1 VSFTDVFYQTSIPAT
16 ITCSQINAYTISGG
30 NINIGFVGLGAM
42 GRPMASHIARAG
54 HALIVSDVDAAAA
67 QRLAA
72 EATVRIAQRPE
83 DFRGTDIVVTML
95 PTGAI
100 VRDVLVGPRGIALEL
115 SKGGLIIDMS
125 SSEPEATR
133 ELGATLAS
141 LGLSLVDAPV
151 SGGVPRATDATLTI
165 MIGGEAPAVG
175 RARPVLELL
184 GKRLFEVGALGSGH
198 AMKALNNYVSAAAFE
213 ATSEAL
219 LIGKRFGID
228 PTQLIDILNASTG
241 RTFHSELSMKDHVI
255 AGRHAAGFLLAL
267 AAKDVRIAAG
277 LAASLKIQAPM
288 LELSAAQM
296 SAASQTLGPKA
307 DVTEAI
313 KVWGQSS

>member
-1 VSFTDVFYQTSIPAT
+1 
-16 ITCSQINAYTISGG
+16 
-30 NINIGFVGLGAM
+30 M
-42 GRPMASHIARAG
+42 GRPMASHLARSS
-54 HALIVSDVDAAAA
+54 HSLTVFDVDAAAV

-72 EATVRIAQRPE
+72 EATVRVARGPT
-83 DFRGTDIVVTML
+83 DFRDIDTIVTML

-100 VRDVLVGPRGIALEL
+100 VREVLVGPQGIAPQLPQGAL
-115 SKGGLIIDMS
+115 VIDMS
-125 SSEPEATR
+125 SSEPEGTR
-133 ELGATLAS
+133 ELGATLS
-141 LGLSLVDAPV
+141 GLGLALVDAPV

-165 MIGGEAPAVG
+165 MIGGESSAIA

-184 GKRLFEVGALGSGH
+184 GKRLFEVGSLGSGH

-228 PTQLIDILNASTG
+228 PTQFIDILNVSTG
-241 RTFHSELSMKDHVI
+241 RNFHSELSMKDHVI

-277 LAASLKIQAPM
+277 LAAALKVEAPM
-288 LELSAAQM
+288 LQLSAQQM
-296 SAASQTLGPKA
+296 SAASQALGPKA

-313 KVWGQSS
+313 KVWG

>member
-1 VSFTDVFYQTSIPAT
+1 
-16 ITCSQINAYTISGG
+16 
-30 NINIGFVGLGAM
+30 
-42 GRPMASHIARAG
+42 MAGHIARAG
-54 HALIVSDVDAAAA
+54 HSLTVFDLDAAAA

-72 EATVRIAQRPE
+72 DATVRIAQGPE
-83 DFRGTDIVVTML
+83 DFRGTDIIVTML

-100 VRDVLVGPRGIALEL
+100 VRDVLLGPHGIAAEL
-115 SKGGLIIDMS
+115 ARGALVIDMS
-125 SSEPEATR
+125 SSEPEGTR
-133 ELGATLAS
+133 ELGAILARSS
-141 LGLSLVDAPV
+141 LALVDAPV
-151 SGGVPRATDATLTI
+151 SGGVPRAIDAALTI
-165 MIGGEAPAVG
+165 MIGGEAANIA
-175 RARPVLELL
+175 RAR
-184 GKRLFEVGALGSGH
+184 
-198 AMKALNNYVSAAAFE
+198 SAAAFE

-219 LIGKRFGID
+219 LIGKAFGID
-228 PTQLIDILNASTG
+228 PTQLIDILNVSTG

-277 LAASLKIQAPM
+277 LAAALKIQAPM

-313 KVWGQSS
+313 KVWGTVRAVP

>member
-1 VSFTDVFYQTSIPAT
+1 
-16 ITCSQINAYTISGG
+16 
-30 NINIGFVGLGAM
+30 
-42 GRPMASHIARAG
+42 MAGHIARAG
-54 HALIVSDVDAAAA
+54 HSLTVFDLDVAAA
-67 QRLAA
+67 QRVAGD
-72 EATVRIAQRPE
+72 ATVRIAQGPE
-83 DFRGTDIVVTML
+83 DFRGSEIVVTML

-100 VRDVLVGPRGIALEL
+100 VRDVLLGSRGIAAEL
-115 SKGGLIIDMS
+115 PKGALVIDMS
-125 SSEPEATR
+125 SSEPEGTR
-133 ELGATLAS
+133 QLGATLAG
-141 LGLSLVDAPV
+141 LGLALVDAPV
-151 SGGVPRATDATLTI
+151 SGGVPRAMDAALTI
-165 MIGGEAPAVG
+165 MIGGEASTIA

-184 GKRLFEVGALGSGH
+184 GKRLFEVGALGAGH

-219 LIGKRFGID
+219 LIGKAFGID
-228 PTQLIDILNASTG
+228 PTQLIDILNVSTG

-277 LAASLKIQAPM
+277 LAAALKIPAPM

-296 SAASQTLGPKA
+296 SAASQSLGPKA

-313 KVWGQSS
+313 KAWGIVRAVP

>member
-1 VSFTDVFYQTSIPAT
+1 MTT
-16 ITCSQINAYTISGG
+16 GG
-30 NINIGFVGLGAM
+30 SINIGFVGLGAM
-42 GRPMASHIARAG
+42 GRPMAGHLARAG
-54 HALIVSDVDAAAA
+54 HSLTVFDLDVAAA
-67 QRLAA
+67 QRLATDA
-72 EATVRIAQRPE
+72 PVQIAQGPAE
-83 DFRGTDIVVTML
+83 FRATEILVTML

-100 VRDVLVGPRGIALEL
+100 VREVLVGPRGIAPEL
-115 SKGGLIIDMS
+115 PTGALVIDMS
-125 SSEPEATR
+125 SSEPEGTR
-133 ELGATLAS
+133 ELGASLAG
-141 LGLSLVDAPV
+141 LGLALVDAPV

-165 MIGGEAPAVG
+165 MIGGEASSIG

-228 PTQLIDILNASTG
+228 PTQLIDILNVSTG

-277 LAASLKIQAPM
+277 LAAALKLDAPM
-288 LELSAAQM
+288 LQLSARQM
-296 SAASQTLGPKA
+296 SAASEQLGPKA

-313 KVWGQSS
+313 KVWGQEP

>member
-1 VSFTDVFYQTSIPAT
+1 
-16 ITCSQINAYTISGG
+16 
-30 NINIGFVGLGAM
+30 M
-42 GRPMASHIARAG
+42 GRPMAGHIARAG
-54 HALIVSDVDAAAA
+54 HSLTVLDVDAAAA
-67 QRLAA
+67 QRVAA
-72 EATVRIAQRPE
+72 DATVRIAQGRE
-83 DFRGTDIVVTML
+83 DFRGTDIIITML

-100 VRDVLVGPRGIALEL
+100 VRNVLVGPQGIAPEL
-115 SKGGLIIDMS
+115 PKGALVIDMS
-125 SSEPEATR
+125 SSEPEGTR
-133 ELGATLAS
+133 ELGATLAG
-141 LGLSLVDAPV
+141 LGLPLVDAPV
-151 SGGVPRATDATLTI
+151 SGGVPRATDAALTI
-165 MIGGEAPAVG
+165 MIGGEAAAVA
-175 RARPVLELL
+175 RAKPVLELL
-184 GKRLFEVGALGSGH
+184 GKRLFEVGTLGAGH

-228 PTQLIDILNASTG
+228 PTQLIDILNVSTG

-277 LAASLKIQAPM
+277 LAAALKIKAPM

-296 SAASQTLGPKA
+296 SAASQALGPKA

-313 KVWGQSS
+313 KVWDQGS

>member
-1 VSFTDVFYQTSIPAT
+1 
-16 ITCSQINAYTISGG
+16 
-30 NINIGFVGLGAM
+30 
-42 GRPMASHIARAG
+42 MAGHIARAG
-54 HALIVSDVDAAAA
+54 HSLTVFDLDRAAA

-72 EATVRIAQRPE
+72 EATVRIAQGPE
-83 DFRGTDIVVTML
+83 DFRETDILVTML

-100 VRDVLVGPRGIALEL
+100 VREALVGPQGIAPRLPRGAL
-115 SKGGLIIDMS
+115 VIDMS
-125 SSEPEATR
+125 SSEPEGTR
-133 ELGATLAS
+133 ELGAILAAM
-141 LGLSLVDAPV
+141 GLLLVDAPV
-151 SGGVPRATDATLTI
+151 SGGVPRATDGALTI
-165 MIGGEAPAVG
+165 MIGGDTALIG
-175 RARPVLELL
+175 RARPLLELM

-228 PTQLIDILNASTG
+228 PTQLIDILNVSTG

-277 LAASLKIQAPM
+277 LATALKIHAPL

-296 SAASQTLGPKA
+296 SAASQALGPKA

-313 KVWGQSS
+313 KVWGQSK

>member
-1 VSFTDVFYQTSIPAT
+1 
-16 ITCSQINAYTISGG
+16 
-30 NINIGFVGLGAM
+30 
-42 GRPMASHIARAG
+42 MAGHIARAG
-54 HALIVSDVDAAAA
+54 HSLTVFDIDVAAA

-72 EATVRIAQRPE
+72 DATVRIARGPE
-83 DFRGTDIVVTML
+83 DFRGTDFVVTML

-100 VRDVLVGPRGIALEL
+100 VHEALVGHRGIAAEMP
-115 SKGGLIIDMS
+115 KGALIIDMS
-125 SSEPEATR
+125 SSEPEGTR
-133 ELGATLAS
+133 ELGATLARM
-141 LGLSLVDAPV
+141 GLALVDAPV

-165 MIGGEAPAVG
+165 MIGGETAAIG

-184 GKRLFEVGALGSGH
+184 GKRLFEIGALGSGH

-228 PTQLIDILNASTG
+228 PTQLIDILNVSTG

-255 AGRHAAGFLLAL
+255 GGRHAAGFLLAL

-277 LAASLKIQAPM
+277 LAAALKIRAPM

-296 SAASQTLGPKA
+296 SAASQSLGPRA

-313 KVWGQSS
+313 KAWDQESQRHP

>member
-1 VSFTDVFYQTSIPAT
+1 
-16 ITCSQINAYTISGG
+16 
-30 NINIGFVGLGAM
+30 M
-42 GRPMASHIARAG
+42 GRPMAVHIARAG
-54 HALIVSDVDAAAA
+54 HSLIVNDLDAAAA

-72 EATVRIAQRPE
+72 EATVRIARGPE

-100 VRDVLVGPRGIALEL
+100 VREVLLGARGIAPEL
-115 SKGGLIIDMS
+115 PQGALVIDMS
-125 SSEPEATR
+125 SSEPEGTR
-133 ELGATLAS
+133 ELGAALAG
-141 LGLSLVDAPV
+141 LGLWLVDAPV

-165 MIGGEAPAVG
+165 MIGGEAAAVG

-184 GKRLFEVGALGSGH
+184 GKRLFEVGTLGSGH

-277 LAASLKIQAPM
+277 LAAALRIQAPM

-296 SAASQTLGPKA
+296 TAASQALGPKA

-313 KVWGQSS
+313 KVWGQGA

>member
-1 VSFTDVFYQTSIPAT
+1 MNV
-16 ITCSQINAYTISGG
+16 
-30 NINIGFVGLGAM
+30 GFIGLGAM
-42 GRPMASHIARAG
+42 GRPMAGHIARAG
-54 HALIVSDVDAAAA
+54 NSLTVFDVDAAAA
-67 QRLAA
+67 QRVAA
-72 EATVRIAQRPE
+72 DVTVRIATGPE
-83 DFRGTDIVVTML
+83 DFRGTDILVTML

-100 VRDVLVGPRGIALEL
+100 VRDALVGSGEIAAQLPRDA
-115 SKGGLIIDMS
+115 LIIDMS
-125 SSEPEATR
+125 SSEPEGTR
-133 ELGATLAS
+133 ELGAVLAG
-141 LGLSLVDAPV
+141 LGASLVDAPV
-151 SGGVPRATDATLTI
+151 SGGVPRATDASLTI
-165 MIGGEAPAVG
+165 MIGGAGPAVA

-184 GKRLFEVGALGSGH
+184 GKRLFEVGGLGAGH

-228 PTQLIDILNASTG
+228 PTQMIDILNVSTG

-277 LAASLKIQAPM
+277 LAAALNFTAPM
-288 LELSAAQM
+288 LALSAAQM

-313 KVWGQSS
+313 KVWDQG

>member
-1 VSFTDVFYQTSIPAT
+1 
-16 ITCSQINAYTISGG
+16 
-30 NINIGFVGLGAM
+30 M
-42 GRPMASHIARAG
+42 GRPMAGHIARAG
-54 HALIVSDVDAAAA
+54 HSLTVLDVDADAA

-72 EATVRIAQRPE
+72 QATVRIAQGPE
-83 DFRGTDIVVTML
+83 DFRGTDIIVTML

-100 VRDVLVGPRGIALEL
+100 VREALVGPGGIAPEL
-115 SKGGLIIDMS
+115 PPGALVIDMS
-125 SSEPEATR
+125 SSEPEGTR
-133 ELGATLAS
+133 ELGATLAA

-151 SGGVPRATDATLTI
+151 SGGVPRAIDAALTI
-165 MIGGEAPAVG
+165 MIGGEASAIG
-175 RARPVLELL
+175 RARPVLEVL

-213 ATSEAL
+213 ATAEAL
-219 LIGKRFGID
+219 LIGQRFGID
-228 PTQLIDILNASTG
+228 PTQLIDILNVSTG

-277 LAASLKIQAPM
+277 LATALKIQAPM

-296 SAASQTLGPKA
+296 SAASQTLGPWA

-313 KVWGQSS
+313 KVWGQPSKP

>member
-1 VSFTDVFYQTSIPAT
+1 
-16 ITCSQINAYTISGG
+16 
-30 NINIGFVGLGAM
+30 M
-42 GRPMASHIARAG
+42 GRPMASHLARSS
-54 HALIVSDVDAAAA
+54 HSLTVFDVDAAVV
-67 QRLAA
+67 QRLAT
-72 EATVRIAQRPE
+72 EATVRVARGPT
-83 DFRGTDIVVTML
+83 DFRDIDTIVTML

-100 VRDVLVGPRGIALEL
+100 VREVLVGPQGIAPQLPQGAL
-115 SKGGLIIDMS
+115 VIDMS
-125 SSEPEATR
+125 SSEPEGTR
-133 ELGATLAS
+133 ELGATLS
-141 LGLSLVDAPV
+141 GLGLALVDAPV

-165 MIGGEAPAVG
+165 MIGGESSAIA

-184 GKRLFEVGALGSGH
+184 GKRLFEVGSLGSGH

-228 PTQLIDILNASTG
+228 PTQFIDILNVSTG
-241 RTFHSELSMKDHVI
+241 RNFHSELSMKDHVI

-277 LAASLKIQAPM
+277 LAAALKVEAPM
-288 LELSAAQM
+288 LQLSAQQM
-296 SAASQTLGPKA
+296 SAASQALGPKA

-313 KVWGQSS
+313 KVWG

>member
-1 VSFTDVFYQTSIPAT
+1 MNV
-16 ITCSQINAYTISGG
+16 
-30 NINIGFVGLGAM
+30 GFIGLGAM
-42 GRPMASHIARAG
+42 GRPMAGHIARAG
-54 HALIVSDVDAAAA
+54 NSLTVFDVDAAAA
-67 QRLAA
+67 QRVAA
-72 EATVRIAQRPE
+72 DVTVRIATGPE
-83 DFRGTDIVVTML
+83 DFRGTDILVTML

-100 VRDVLVGPRGIALEL
+100 VRDALVGSGEIAAQLPRDA
-115 SKGGLIIDMS
+115 LIIDMS
-125 SSEPEATR
+125 SSEPEGTR
-133 ELGATLAS
+133 ELGAVLAG
-141 LGLSLVDAPV
+141 LGASLVDAPV
-151 SGGVPRATDATLTI
+151 SGGVPRATDASLTI
-165 MIGGEAPAVG
+165 MIGGAGPAVA

-184 GKRLFEVGALGSGH
+184 GKRLFEVGGLGAGH

-228 PTQLIDILNASTG
+228 PTQMIDILNVSTG

-277 LAASLKIQAPM
+277 LAAALNFTAPM
-288 LELSAAQM
+288 LALSAAQM
-296 SAASQTLGPKA
+296 SAASQMLGPKA

-313 KVWGQSS
+313 KVWDQG

>member
-1 VSFTDVFYQTSIPAT
+1 
-16 ITCSQINAYTISGG
+16 
-30 NINIGFVGLGAM
+30 M
-42 GRPMASHIARAG
+42 GRPMAGHIARAG
-54 HALIVSDVDAAAA
+54 HALIVFDVDAAAA
-67 QRLAA
+67 QRLGA

-83 DFRGTDIVVTML
+83 DFRGTDIIVTML

-100 VRDVLVGPRGIALEL
+100 VHDVLVGPRGIALEL

-125 SSEPEATR
+125 SSEPEGTR

>member
-1 VSFTDVFYQTSIPAT
+1 
-16 ITCSQINAYTISGG
+16 
-30 NINIGFVGLGAM
+30 M
-42 GRPMASHIARAG
+42 GRPMAGHIARAG
-54 HALIVSDVDAAAA
+54 HSLTVLDVDAAAA
-67 QRLAA
+67 QRVAA
-72 EATVRIAQRPE
+72 EATVRIARGRE
-83 DFRGTDIVVTML
+83 DFRATDIIVTML

-100 VRDVLVGPRGIALEL
+100 VRDVLVGPRGIASEL
-115 SKGGLIIDMS
+115 PKGALVIDMS
-125 SSEPEATR
+125 SSEPEGTR
-133 ELGATLAS
+133 ELGTTLAG

-151 SGGVPRATDATLTI
+151 SGGVPRATDASLTI
-165 MIGGEAPAVG
+165 MIGGEAAAIA
-175 RARPVLELL
+175 RAKPVLELL
-184 GKRLFEVGALGSGH
+184 GKRLFEVGALGAGH

-228 PTQLIDILNASTG
+228 PTQLIDILNVSTG

-277 LAASLKIQAPM
+277 LAAALKIKAPM
-288 LELSAAQM
+288 LELSAVQM
-296 SAASQTLGPKA
+296 SAASQALGPKA

-313 KVWGQSS
+313 KVWDQGS

>member
-1 VSFTDVFYQTSIPAT
+1 
-16 ITCSQINAYTISGG
+16 
-30 NINIGFVGLGAM
+30 
-42 GRPMASHIARAG
+42 MAGHIARAG
-54 HALIVSDVDAAAA
+54 HSLTVFDLDVAAA

-72 EATVRIAQRPE
+72 DATVHIAQGPQ

-100 VRDVLVGPRGIALEL
+100 VRDVLLGPQGIATEL
-115 SKGGLIIDMS
+115 PKGALVIDMS
-125 SSEPEATR
+125 SSEPEGTR
-133 ELGATLAS
+133 ELGATLAA
-141 LGLSLVDAPV
+141 LGLSLIDAPV
-151 SGGVPRATDATLTI
+151 SGGVPRAKDATLTV
-165 MIGGEAPAVG
+165 MIGGEPAAIA
-175 RARPVLELL
+175 RARPLLELL
-184 GKRLFEVGALGSGH
+184 GKRLFEIGALGAGH

-219 LIGKRFGID
+219 LIGKAFGID

-255 AGRHAAGFLLAL
+255 AGRHAAGFLLSL

-288 LELSAAQM
+288 LKLNAAQM
-296 SAASQTLGPKA
+296 SAASVSLGPKA

-313 KVWGQSS
+313 KVWGLAWTMHEGTTFHGHACKFGDVEA

>member
-1 VSFTDVFYQTSIPAT
+1 
-16 ITCSQINAYTISGG
+16 
-30 NINIGFVGLGAM
+30 
-42 GRPMASHIARAG
+42 MAGHIARGG
-54 HALIVSDVDAAAA
+54 HSLTVFDIDGAAA
-67 QRLAA
+67 QRVAA
-72 EATVRIAQRPE
+72 DATVRIAQGPE
-83 DFRGTDIVVTML
+83 DFRQTDIVVTML

-100 VRDVLVGPRGIALEL
+100 VREALVGTHGIAFEL
-115 SKGGLIIDMS
+115 PKGALVIDMS
-125 SSEPEATR
+125 SSEPEGTR
-133 ELGATLAS
+133 ELGTILAGM
-141 LGLSLVDAPV
+141 GLSLVDAPV
-151 SGGVPRATDATLTI
+151 SGGVPRATDGALTI
-165 MIGGEAPAVG
+165 MIGGEAAVIG
-175 RARPVLELL
+175 RARPVLELM
-184 GKRLFEVGALGSGH
+184 GKRLFEIGALGSGH

-219 LIGKRFGID
+219 LIGQRFGID

-277 LAASLKIQAPM
+277 LATTLGIQAPM

-296 SAASQTLGPKA
+296 SAASQALGPKA

-313 KVWGQSS
+313 KVWGQGG

>member
-1 VSFTDVFYQTSIPAT
+1 M
-16 ITCSQINAYTISGG
+16 
-30 NINIGFVGLGAM
+30 NIGFVGLGAM
-42 GRPMASHIARAG
+42 GRPMAGHIARAG
-54 HALIVSDVDAAAA
+54 HSLTVSDLDIAAA
-67 QRLAA
+67 QRVAGD
-72 EATVRIAQRPE
+72 ATVHIAQGPE
-83 DFRGTDIVVTML
+83 DFTGADIVVTML

-100 VRDVLVGPRGIALEL
+100 VRDVLLGHDGIATVL
-115 SKGGLIIDMS
+115 SKGALVIDMS
-125 SSEPEATR
+125 SSEPAGTR
-133 ELGATLAS
+133 ELGTVLAG

-151 SGGVPRATDATLTI
+151 SGGVPRATDAALTI
-165 MIGGEAPAVG
+165 MIGGEPAAVA

-184 GKRLFEVGALGSGH
+184 GKRLFEVGALGAGH

-219 LIGKRFGID
+219 LIGKAFGID
-228 PTQLIDILNASTG
+228 PAQLIDILNVSTG

-277 LAASLKIQAPM
+277 LAAALKIPAPM
-288 LELSAAQM
+288 LQLSAAQM
-296 SAASQTLGPKA
+296 SAASQSLGPKA

-313 KVWGQSS
+313 KFWGQGS

>member
-1 VSFTDVFYQTSIPAT
+1 
-16 ITCSQINAYTISGG
+16 
-30 NINIGFVGLGAM
+30 M
-42 GRPMASHIARAG
+42 GRPMAGHIARAG
-54 HALIVSDVDAAAA
+54 HSLTVFDVDVAAA

-72 EATVRIAQRPE
+72 DSIVQIAQGRE
-83 DFRGTDIVVTML
+83 DFRGSEVLVTML

-100 VRDVLVGPRGIALEL
+100 VRDVLVGPHGIAPEL
-115 SKGGLIIDMS
+115 PKGALIIDMS
-125 SSEPEATR
+125 SSEPEGTR
-133 ELGATLAS
+133 ELGATLAG
-141 LGLSLVDAPV
+141 LGLLLVDAPV

-165 MIGGEAPAVG
+165 MIGGEASAIEH
-175 RARPVLELL
+175 ARPVLELL
-184 GKRLFEVGALGSGH
+184 GKRLFKVGALGAGH

-228 PTQLIDILNASTG
+228 PTQLIDILNVSTG

-255 AGRHAAGFLLAL
+255 AGRHAAGFLLSL

-277 LAASLKIQAPM
+277 LAADLNIQAPM
-288 LELSAAQM
+288 LKLSAEQM
-296 SAASQTLGPKA
+296 TTASQTLGPKA

-313 KVWGQSS
+313 KIWGQDS

>member
-1 VSFTDVFYQTSIPAT
+1 
-16 ITCSQINAYTISGG
+16 
-30 NINIGFVGLGAM
+30 M
-42 GRPMASHIARAG
+42 GRPMASHLARSS
-54 HALIVSDVDAAAA
+54 HSLTVLDLDAAAV
-67 QRLAA
+67 QRLSA
-72 EATVRIAQRPE
+72 EATVRVARGPA
-83 DFRGTDIVVTML
+83 DFRDIDTVVTML

-100 VRDVLVGPRGIALEL
+100 VRDVLVGPQGIAPQLP
-115 SKGGLIIDMS
+115 KGALVIDMS
-125 SSEPEATR
+125 SSEPEGSR
-133 ELGATLAS
+133 ELGATLS
-141 LGLSLVDAPV
+141 GLGLALVDAPV

-165 MIGGEAPAVG
+165 MIGGEPSAIK

-184 GKRLFEVGALGSGH
+184 GKRLFEVGSLGSGH

-213 ATSEAL
+213 ATCEAL

-228 PTQLIDILNASTG
+228 PTQLIDILNVSTG
-241 RTFHSELSMKDHVI
+241 RNFHSELSMKDHVI

-277 LAASLKIQAPM
+277 LAAALKVEAP
-288 LELSAAQM
+288 LLQLSARQM

-313 KVWGQSS
+313 KVWG